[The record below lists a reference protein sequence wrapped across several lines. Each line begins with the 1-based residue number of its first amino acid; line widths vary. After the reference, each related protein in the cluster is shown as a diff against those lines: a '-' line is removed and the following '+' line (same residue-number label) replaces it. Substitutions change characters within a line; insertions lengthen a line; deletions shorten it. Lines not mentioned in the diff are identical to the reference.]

1 MPLFSGQCSWPL
13 RCHYPVGSGW
23 GAYTM
28 GEAIKST
35 QTNRADN
42 SAHSTSPLC
51 GQLGP
56 KDKYWHIRLF
66 PHLFSH
72 DCWGNLMGQN
82 STFLITDSRLIET
95 NKVKALS
102 TMGWADPLCRTA
114 NRIRGTP
121 SSICSHQTP
130 LNIFHIWRV
139 CIMVVFLPL
148 NQMETSKQRLS
159 IAPKPV
165 SQQTKCRDE
174 KRYMPSPCN

>member
-42 SAHSTSPLC
+42 SVHSTSPLC

-130 LNIFHIWRV
+130 LNIFHIRRV